1 MWQIS
6 ALLSFLCED
15 HFAVELL
22 ELQKGGNGSGST
34 STALYRTYPKSTML
48 LLTTHNACNPSRCA
62 SRYLATRLTV
72 LLWLIVSDG

>member
-34 STALYRTYPKSTML
+34 STALYHTFLTML
-48 LLTTHNACNPSRCA
+48 LPTSHDACNPSTCA
-62 SRYLATRLTV
+62 CHKKKVGV
-72 LLWLIVSDG
+72 LPDIWLHV